1 MSTGLTPRQ
10 RALSL
15 AAAIATAYGVGLSFG
30 IGFPLTSL
38 TFEAW
43 HEPAWVIGLGGAAP
57 AMAVLFVL
65 PVLARLVTH
74 IGPVAAIISGC
85 AVGAAGF
92 LGLYAFQNTWAWIAI
107 RIVMSAG
114 LALPWLVGET
124 WINAV
129 VENDKRGR
137 VIALY
142 AIAFFS
148 GFGTGPYV
156 LQSLGLT
163 GPAPFAAAA
172 LGIVLAALPIYLVR
186 RFAPPFAHDGSRS
199 VVAAIRLAPAAMA
212 GAFIGGFAEVSNMS
226 LMANVALAAGL
237 SQNEALSLLTA
248 MTAGGIVLQFPIGW
262 LSDKVSRFALTVA
275 IAIAFIL
282 LTLLLPL
289 ALTTPT
295 AALVVVFL
303 LGGVILGFYT
313 VGLAI
318 VGERVGI
325 ADLAAANA
333 AFIVLYQAGA
343 ILGPLTAGIAM
354 TAAPVMGF
362 VSAMIALMGGSLVLL
377 VALERRHPAPA
388 APPPPRG

>member
-1 MSTGLTPRQ
+1 M
-10 RALSL
+10 
-15 AAAIATAYGVGLSFG
+15 
-30 IGFPLTSL
+30 
-38 TFEAW
+38 
-43 HEPAWVIGLGGAAP
+43 
-57 AMAVLFVL
+57 
-65 PVLARLVTH
+65 
-74 IGPVAAIISGC
+74 
-85 AVGAAGF
+85 
-92 LGLYAFQNTWAWIAI
+92 
-107 RIVMSAG
+107 
-114 LALPWLVGET
+114 
-124 WINAV
+124 
-129 VENDKRGR
+129 
-137 VIALY
+137 
-142 AIAFFS
+142 
-148 GFGTGPYV
+148 
-156 LQSLGLT
+156 
-163 GPAPFAAAA
+163 
-172 LGIVLAALPIYLVR
+172 
-186 RFAPPFAHDGSRS
+186 
-199 VVAAIRLAPAAMA
+199 RLAPAAMA

-237 SQNEALSLLTA
+237 PQNEALGLLTA

-289 ALTTPT
+289 ALTIPT
-295 AALVVVFL
+295 AGLAVVFL

-343 ILGPLTAGIAM
+343 ILGPLTAGVAM

-362 VSAMIALMGGSLVLL
+362 VLAMTALMSGSLILL